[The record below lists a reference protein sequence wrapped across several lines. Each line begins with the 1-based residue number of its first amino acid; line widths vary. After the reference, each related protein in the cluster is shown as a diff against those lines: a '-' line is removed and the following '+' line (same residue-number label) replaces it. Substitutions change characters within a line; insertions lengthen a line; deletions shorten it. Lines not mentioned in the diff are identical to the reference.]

1 MAWCNVVS
9 KIGAAAAAVAVGLLW
24 TLTALAPLAGS
35 LHAQT
40 PPPSS
45 EQDSY
50 SKDCKTPGVKIV
62 LERPLPHTQTALR
75 DRKVIKILTIG
86 ASSSP
91 GSDPD
96 GGTYQDIIEEELERS
111 IGGLDVQIIDRGI
124 SGELARDAAQR
135 LKTEVALTEP
145 DLVLWQVGTND
156 ALSQIPVEEFAETV
170 TEAIHW
176 LKERNVD
183 VVLVGLHYLRNM
195 RNDPHYQAIRA
206 ALTKIIDGEKILR
219 IGRYEAMEVIER
231 MKQASSAG
239 RASAF
244 SLTEEGYSCM
254 AEYVVRAITS
264 AIFLKRADRQP
275 TN

>member
-1 MAWCNVVS
+1 MAWSNGLI
-9 KIGAAAAAVAVGLLW
+9 KIGAAGLLSA
-24 TLTALAPLAGS
+24 LILLAPLEEAARAE
-35 LHAQT
+35 AQ
-40 PPPSS
+40 PSGAPA
-45 EQDSY
+45 EPEAI
-50 SKDCKTPGVKIV
+50 SKDCQTPGIRVV
-62 LERPLPHTQTALR
+62 LDRPLPHTLAALR

-86 ASSSP
+86 ASASA
-91 GSDPD
+91 GADPA
-96 GGTYQDIIEEELERS
+96 GGGYQDIIEDVLERTIS
-111 IGGLDVQIIDRGI
+111 GLDVQIIDRGI
-124 SGELARDAAQR
+124 SGELARDAAER

-156 ALSQIPVEEFAETV
+156 ALAQIPVEEFTDTV
-170 TEAIHW
+170 TEAIRW

-195 RNDPHYQAIRA
+195 RNDPHYQAIRTT
-206 ALTKIIDGEKILR
+206 LTRITDTEKILR

-231 MKQASSAG
+231 MRQAEPAG
-239 RASAF
+239 RPSAF

-264 AIFLKRADRQP
+264 AIFLKRGDRQP